1 MKRKLLFG
9 VIVFS
14 LIMASC
20 QKNEVI
26 DDVTKG
32 DNQLSF
38 GVFQGKATKASELT
52 DATLKTG
59 AVASNPIAFYAY
71 KGLQNTVKTSYFIE
85 DLIWNGT
92 KTEWDTKIPHF
103 LPEGDPLQFY
113 AFYPTTDLS
122 TNKDEVAFTDV
133 FDVDKYPT
141 LSYKIQQNAADAAAN
156 PSGTDIDLIA
166 AAVNDNYGTDV
177 LIPMKHIL
185 SQVNFGVKG
194 YYGAKIAIDN
204 IKIEGVNTTGTFT
217 FDPNNWGWTGQS
229 APVTTAY
236 TYSSFETFETPGFYV
251 GADSYTDADKPWTN
265 STDLAIWQSSTTKEN
280 VNDFTYVLGDGGQC
294 GPGKG
299 ATAVNIWYVNNTNGD
314 KTQGS
319 TITEDAATNPKL
331 SNSLMLMP
339 QEFTNPAMKV
349 TFDYAIRD
357 LDGAYIIGNGTP
369 AKGEFFLNFTEGNT
383 DTDYQA
389 EWKPN
394 MRYLYVIDFKDY
406 LDGKALSF
414 TVDVNTQPWE
424 NYNSDGD
431 DDGIILLDATGE
443 PIFTKSIK
451 PLTNGGNYDIKASHV
466 FTDIAWDWSN
476 YVMGTQFTA
485 DQTFTVKFAAVRFN
499 GHKITVKAPF
509 GFEVSNDATTY
520 GASAEADAAKTTL
533 TFKLKT
539 AVTNGYYATSTTLN
553 NAITTNQSYSFY
565 ASNDIVLKDLT
576 NVSLIKGSNK
586 VIITFV
592 TPYNKTLSTGWAL
605 DATKKIATYTV
616 PAP

>member
-1 MKRKLLFG
+1 
-9 VIVFS
+9 
-14 LIMASC
+14 MASC

-38 GVFQGKATKASELT
+38 GVFQGKTTKASELT
-52 DATLKTG
+52 DASLKSG
-59 AVASNPIAFYAY
+59 AIASNPIAFYAS
-71 KGLQNTVKTSYFIE
+71 KGLQNTIKTSYFTE

-92 KTEWDTKIPHF
+92 KWDTKIPHF

-122 TNKDEVAFTDV
+122 TGKDEVTFTD
-133 FDVDKYPT
+133 DLTADKYPT
-141 LSYKIQQNAADAAAN
+141 LSYKIQQNPAN
-156 PSGTDIDLIA
+156 GITNPNGTDIDLIA
-166 AAVNDNYGTDV
+166 AAVNDNYGTSV
-177 LIPMKHIL
+177 SIPMKHIL
-185 SQVNFGVKG
+185 SQINFGVKG
-194 YYGAKIAIDN
+194 YYGAKIAINN
-204 IKIEGVNTTGTFT
+204 IKIDGVNTTGTFT
-217 FDPNNWGWTGQS
+217 FDPNNWGWANQS
-229 APVTTAY
+229 TPVTTPY
-236 TYSSFETFETPGFYV
+236 TYSSFEAFETPGFYV
-251 GADSYTDADKPWTN
+251 GTDNYTDDAKPWTN
-265 STDLAIWQSSTTKEN
+265 PTDLAIWQSSTTKEN

-299 ATAVNIWYVNNTNGD
+299 ATAANIWYVSTSAPLTL
-314 KTQGS
+314 TQGS
-319 TITEDAATNPKL
+319 MIIDDATNPKL

-339 QEFTNPAMKV
+339 QEFTSQAMKV
-349 TFDYAIRD
+349 TFDYAIQD
-357 LDGAYIIGNGTP
+357 LEGAYIIGNGTTP
-369 AKGEFFLNFTEGNT
+369 VKGEFFLGFTEGNT

-389 EWKPN
+389 KWKPN

-414 TVDVNTQPWE
+414 AVDVDTQPWE
-424 NYNSDGD
+424 NYNSDGN

-443 PIFTKSIK
+443 PIFKTAIK
-451 PLTNGGNYDIKASHV
+451 PLANGGNYDMKPSHV
-466 FTDIAWDWSN
+466 FTDITWDWSN
-476 YVMGTQFTA
+476 YVMGTTFTA

-499 GHKITVKAPF
+499 GHKTTVKAPF

-520 GASAEADAAKTTL
+520 GASAEADAAKITL

-565 ASNDIVLKDLT
+565 ASNDIVLKNLT
-576 NVSLIKGSNK
+576 NVSIIKGSNK